1 MDQNP
6 PLHEQSQTAD
16 YACDTSNKLASP
28 STVAKNQ
35 LVSQELPFNTPSDHK
50 DYADALNGYKCTFN
64 GENRIPVCAPSP
76 NPYNVRINKVG
87 TQFPIWDL
95 GHYSFLTPPVQEK
108 PGPDTVNPSLWRQ
121 AKLNMHNGLFE
132 VATGSLSQG
141 VRGIYQVRAFDLSN
155 MTIVECNSSLIVI
168 DPLISA
174 ECASA
179 ALSLYRSHRNNNW
192 PVKTVIYTHSH
203 IDHYGGVNGV
213 VDERDVA
220 AGLVKIYAPSGF
232 LDHAISE
239 NAFAGNAM
247 GRRAGYMYGTFL
259 PKNVFGHL
267 DGGLGKGTSIGTT
280 GLIAPTDEIQD
291 TLTPPI
297 NRDGV
302 NIVFMLAQDTEAPAE
317 MLFHFPQ
324 FNALCAA
331 EDMTHNLHNLYS
343 IRGSQV
349 RNAMAWWKVINEVI
363 KLWGNTTNVIFAQH
377 HWPMWR
383 IPGQDNLRAYLKS
396 QRDLY
401 KYILDQSLRLLNHGR
416 TMVELAE
423 IIKLPVSLSEKW
435 YNRGYY
441 GTLNH
446 DSKAVY
452 QRYMGWYD
460 ANPSN
465 LHPHPPVQGSRK
477 YVEYMNGAAN
487 VLARAKIDFDAGDYR
502 WVAEVLNHVVFADPE
517 SNEVHPTNPV
527 LAEAKCLLAN
537 ALEQMG
543 YQAESGPWRNA
554 YLTGAFELRNG
565 TELVPKH
572 AQLNPS
578 VVHAMTLDQYFDY
591 MGLRFNAP
599 NAEAAQLPATTI
611 NWLVFSVSGGTTIT
625 SYYQMELMDYT
636 LPYTSYKTPNELPP
650 ADIQVKLNRNELDNL
665 ATTLTPSEDFLKG
678 VAEKRISVAPESATQ
693 QMADIFAMIDV
704 FPANFNIVT
713 PGQEQ
718 DLP

>member
-16 YACDTSNKLASP
+16 NPCDKTNKLP
-28 STVAKNQ
+28 TTFTVAKNQ
-35 LVSQELPFNTPSDHK
+35 HVLNEPPFTTTPSQPDFT
-50 DYADALNGYKCTFN
+50 DALRGYKGTQDASGN
-64 GENRIPVCAPSP
+64 YVPPSQP
-76 NPYNVRINKVG
+76 NPYDVRINKTG
-87 TQFPIWDL
+87 TQVAVWNL
-95 GHYSFLTPPVQEK
+95 GDYSFLKPPDANNM
-108 PGPDTVNPSLWRQ
+108 GPNTVNPSLWRQ

-132 VATGSLSQG
+132 VTTRNQG
-141 VRGIYQVRAFDLSN
+141 TKGIYQVRAFDLSN
-155 MTIVECNSSLIVI
+155 MTIVETNSGIIVI

-174 ECASA
+174 ECAKA
-179 ALSLYRSHRNNNW
+179 ALDLYRHFRGNTG
-192 PVKTVIYTHSH
+192 PVKYVIYTHSH

-213 VDERDVA
+213 VNESDVYPR
-220 AGLVKIYAPSGF
+220 GPVRIYAPTGF

-239 NAFAGNAM
+239 NAYAGNAM
-247 GRRAGYMYGTFL
+247 GRRALYMYGTAL
-259 PKNVFGHL
+259 PKNVVGHL
-267 DGGLGKGTSIGTT
+267 DGGLGKGTSTGNT
-280 GLIAPTDEIQD
+280 GLIPPTDQIQE

-297 NRDGV
+297 NLDGV
-302 NIVFMLAQDTEAPAE
+302 DVVFMLAQDTEAPAE

-324 FNALCAA
+324 FKALCAA

-363 KLWGNTTNVIFAQH
+363 KIWAPTTDVIFAQH
-377 HWPMWR
+377 HWPMWKSETD
-383 IPGQDNLRAYLKS
+383 PNNLRNYLKS

-401 KYILDQSLRLLNHGR
+401 KYLLDQSLRLLNHGR

-423 IIKLPVSLSEKW
+423 MVKLPESLSKQW

-441 GTLNH
+441 GTVNH
-446 DSKAVY
+446 DTKAVY

-465 LHPHPPVQGSRK
+465 LHPHPPVKSSRK
-477 YVEYMNGAAN
+477 YVEYMGGAAA
-487 VLARAKIDFDAGDYR
+487 VLEKAQTDYDAGDYR
-502 WVAEVLNHVVFADPE
+502 WVAQVLNHVIFSDPE
-517 SNEVHPTNPV
+517 SNMVEPTNPT
-527 LAEAKCLLAN
+527 LANAKCLLAN

-554 YLTGAFELRNG
+554 YLSGAFELRHGVVAPTN
-565 TELVPKH
+565 TPLT
-572 AQLNPS
+572 PS
-578 VVHAMTLDQYFDY
+578 VVRSMTLDQYFDY

-599 NAEAAQLPATTI
+599 KAEATQLPSTTI
-611 NWLVFSVSGGTTIT
+611 NWIVLNAVGGT
-625 SYYQMELMDYT
+625 SGYYAMELLDYT
-636 LPYTSYKTPNELPP
+636 LPYTSYSKDSELPQ
-650 ADIQVKLNRNELDNL
+650 AAINVTLDRNELDSL
-665 ATTLTPSEDFLKG
+665 ATTLTPRQDFLDAVNAG
-678 VAEKRISVAPESATQ
+678 RIKLAPTTAVN
-693 QMADIFAMIDV
+693 QMANIFDCIDV